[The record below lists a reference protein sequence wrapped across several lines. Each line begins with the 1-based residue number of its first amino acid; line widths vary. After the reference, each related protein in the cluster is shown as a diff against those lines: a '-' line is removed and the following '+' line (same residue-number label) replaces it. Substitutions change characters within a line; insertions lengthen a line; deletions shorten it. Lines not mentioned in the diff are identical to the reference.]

1 MVRLRLNTKS
11 ADNSAK
17 YHVNV
22 RLSDNETLEAL
33 ARVLDTLE
41 VNITPLLVESA
52 LKEGNE

>member
-1 MVRLRLNTKS
+1 MNIQWMLSTLKLG
-11 ADNSAK
+11 AY